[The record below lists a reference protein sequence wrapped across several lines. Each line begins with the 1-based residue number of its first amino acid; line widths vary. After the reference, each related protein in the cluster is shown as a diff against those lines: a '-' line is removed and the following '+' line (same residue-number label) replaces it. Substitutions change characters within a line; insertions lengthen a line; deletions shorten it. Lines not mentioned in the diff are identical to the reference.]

1 MSGQKHFL
9 EFRQKHPVFEYKAYH
24 YTYEEGQLK
33 VSFDFEIPGLAN
45 FHPSWSFPV
54 PESMA
59 QKLGFI
65 SKVDGEGEDSTIKD
79 ERMVRK
85 ADAAGNGGLLKQ
97 EKDGFSPER
106 EAVDALI
113 FQLGMVELVSYWKT
127 ACPPTVRIS
136 AGSLS
141 AVQAGWWKKLYF
153 HGLGEFFFVN
163 GIETDEVSFME
174 LCVDG
179 MERPPVKLCEEACRG
194 CLVPIGGGKDSVV
207 SLKVLSEFMKKGR
220 GAEGKPEEDVSITT
234 FSVNRIEAVS
244 KVIDLCDEK
253 TGDVLVRRTL
263 DKEMLRLNKE
273 GYLNGHTPFSA
284 IVAFSSFLTAV
295 LHGKRYIT
303 LSNENSANE
312 STVRGS
318 TVNHQ
323 YSKSYE
329 FEQDFENYIRTV
341 ISSPIHYFSLL
352 RPLSEIQIAK
362 IFSSCTRYHGVF
374 RSCNAGSKKGIWCG
388 ECPKCL
394 FVYIILSPFLKEE
407 RLVEIF
413 GENLLKKESLEKYFR
428 ELAGIDENKPFEC
441 VGTRS
446 EVLAS
451 LAAVLEDREKDG
463 KPLPLLLK
471 RHAEYVRKN
480 APGLS
485 SLLTGWCG
493 EHSVPE
499 MFLGTIREELRE
511 A

>member
-1 MSGQKHFL
+1 MSGQTHFL
-9 EFRQKHPVFEYKAYH
+9 ELRQKHPVFEYKAYH

-33 VSFDFEIPGLAN
+33 AVFDFEIPGLAK

-54 PESMA
+54 PEEMEK
-59 QKLGFI
+59 KLGAVV
-65 SKVDGEGEDSTIKD
+65 SEGKPGDRVAE
-79 ERMVRK
+79 
-85 ADAAGNGGLLKQ
+85 G
-97 EKDGFSPER
+97 KDGWSQECK
-106 EAVDALI
+106 AVDSLI

-127 ACPPTVRIS
+127 ACPTTVRIH

-141 AVQAGWWKKLYF
+141 QTQAAWWKKLYF

-163 GIETDEVSFME
+163 GIETDESTFME

-179 MERPPVKLCEEACRG
+179 VECPPVKLCEEVYKG

-207 SLKVLSEFMKKGR
+207 SLEVLSEFMKKKGET
-220 GAEGKPEEDVSITT
+220 EGKPEEEVSITT
-234 FSVNRIEAVS
+234 FSVNRTEAVT
-244 KVIDLCDEK
+244 KVIELCEEK
-253 TGDVLVRRTL
+253 SQDVLVKRTL
-263 DKEMLRLNKE
+263 DKEMLRLNQE

-329 FEQDFENYIRTV
+329 FEQDFESYIKTV
-341 ISSPIHYFSLL
+341 VSAPIRYFSLL

-362 IFSSCTRYHGVF
+362 VFSGCTRYHKVF
-374 RSCNAGSKKGIWCG
+374 RSCNAGSRKGIWCG

-394 FVYIILSPFLKEE
+394 FVYIILSPFLAEGK
-407 RLVEIF
+407 LVEIF
-413 GENLLKKESLEKYFR
+413 GKNLLEKESLEKYFR

-446 EVLAS
+446 EVLAG
-451 LAAVLEDREKDG
+451 LAAVMEKKETHG
-463 KPLPLLLK
+463 EPLPLLLE
-471 RHAEYVRKN
+471 RHAGYVREH
-480 APGLS
+480 APKLS
-485 SLLTGWCG
+485 VLLSGWCE

-499 MFLGTIREELRE
+499 MFLDTIREELQE
-511 A
+511 AGK